1 MKVEI
6 WSDIICPFCYLG
18 KKQFEIAL
26 NQFEGKDEVS
36 VTWRSFELN
45 PNIVYDEN
53 NDLYSYLSKMKGMNR
68 VDIENNFNRL
78 TDQGKTL
85 NIDFQFSKAKVMNSR
100 NAHKLIQFAKNQ
112 QLQNEIEEA
121 LFYAYFSEGK
131 NVQDENI
138 LEEIAKN
145 SGLIFDDFNAIMN
158 SEELDNSVIQ
168 DQYLAQQVGARG
180 VPFFVFDQ
188 AYAVSGAQGAENF
201 LHVLNTV
208 AQKNK
213 Q

>member
-6 WSDIICPFCYLG
+6 WSDVMCPYCYLG
-18 KKQFEIAL
+18 KNQFEIAL
-26 NQFEGKDEVS
+26 NQFEGKDDVS
-36 VTWRSFELN
+36 ITWRSFELN
-45 PNIVYDEN
+45 PDIVFDEN

-68 VDIENNFNRL
+68 TDIENNFNRL
-78 TDQGKTL
+78 AEQGKTL
-85 NIDFQFSKAKVMNSR
+85 NIDFQFAKAKVMNSR

-112 QLQNEIEEA
+112 HLQNEIEEA
-121 LFYAYFSEGK
+121 LFYAYFTEGK

-138 LEEIAKN
+138 LEEIAIN
-145 SGLIFDDFNAIMN
+145 IGLKFANFTEIIG
-158 SEELDNSVIQ
+158 SEELNNLVIQ
-168 DQYLAQQVGARG
+168 DQYMAQQVGARG

-188 AYAVSGAQGAENF
+188 AYAVSGAQGEESF

-208 AQKNK
+208 AEKTK

>member
-6 WSDIICPFCYLG
+6 WSDVMCPFCYLG

-26 NQFEGKDEVS
+26 NQFEGKDDVS
-36 VTWRSFELN
+36 IIWRSFELN
-45 PNIVYDEN
+45 PDIVYDEN

-68 VDIENNFNRL
+68 SDIEANFNRL
-78 TDQGKTL
+78 AEQGKPF
-85 NIDFQFSKAKVMNSR
+85 NIDFQFAKAKVMNSR
-100 NAHKLIQFAKNQ
+100 NAHKLIQFSKNQ
-112 QLQNEIEEA
+112 NLQNEIEEA
-121 LFYAYFSEGK
+121 LFEAYFTHGK
-131 NVQDENI
+131 NVQDEQI
-138 LEEIAKN
+138 LEDIAKN
-145 SGLIFDDFNAIMN
+145 AGLKFENF
-158 SEELDNSVIQ
+158 SEIIASAELDDLVIQ
-168 DQYLAQQVGARG
+168 DQYMAQQVGARG

-208 AQKNK
+208 AEKAQ

>member
-6 WSDIICPFCYLG
+6 WSDVMCPYCYLG
-18 KKQFEIAL
+18 KKQFELAL
-26 NQFEGKDEVS
+26 NQFEGKDDVFII
-36 VTWRSFELN
+36 WRSFELN
-45 PNIVYDEN
+45 PDIKYDEN

-68 VDIENNFNRL
+68 ADIETSFNRL
-78 TDQGKTL
+78 TEQGKTL
-85 NIDFQFSKAKVMNSR
+85 DIDFQFAKAKVMNSR

-112 QLQNEIEEA
+112 NLQNEIEEA
-121 LFYAYFSEGK
+121 LFEAYFTYGK
-131 NVQDENI
+131 NVQDDQI
-138 LEEIAKN
+138 LEDIAKN
-145 SGLIFDDFNAIMN
+145 VGLKFENFSDIIN
-158 SEELDNSVIQ
+158 SAELDNLVIQ
-168 DQYLAQQVGARG
+168 DQYMAQQVGARG

-208 AQKNK
+208 AEKAQ